1 MSVPRH
7 LIDKA
12 RTLLRA
18 SDVASGAV
26 SVRRKKTPQARA
38 LEALG
43 YEPWA
48 MKLGPRTFKKPFSA
62 FHHRFWQWYWPAR
75 EKLLRV
81 ETLTADELAA
91 LLVWGRGLGK
101 SSHVEWACI
110 AEGALAEGLT
120 DEPGLVGYV
129 CADSDLAK
137 GHLESIRGR
146 LESSSV
152 AHYYPGLA
160 NPRVARGVQTAW
172 RQDRLVTA
180 SGWGILPLGLK
191 EGVRGSRLDDMR
203 FSLFVF
209 DDIDNRRYSPE
220 VIRKN
225 LDIISHEILPAGTSQ
240 TLKLFPQNLVR
251 DDGVLAQILSR
262 ESDVLSRRTVIGT
275 EDGEP
280 QPSFDEVEFVP
291 DGERQGAYTIKSA
304 IPVWEGLDLNAAEVF
319 LADSGRAAFLAEYQH
334 ILDADRS
341 EFVLPNWRDEVHVIT
356 RSEFAARYGTREL
369 PNRWGIHILHDF
381 ARTNSKYHA
390 CVAGFLSVAAQ
401 NSALPGLTFLHE
413 PMTFPAATEAD
424 DIALRILRT
433 LSPTVIIDGRTYTW
447 DELQMMSLSRAG
459 LERFF
464 SNPTALI
471 AARRDVLAGVFPR
484 AAAVATKQRRVLS
497 LRMSHEAKAACD
509 VYRMVYGLPFRQTN
523 PGADGGLE
531 YLNTLTHV
539 DRTRPH
545 QFKPDELDKDGLY
558 KLGATLFFLL
568 VEDNKAQAPPKGA
581 SAASL
586 QDSDRARHQ
595 LRRWRNIPEKVSETG
610 AVERGPM
617 KADDDFGNMLMMR
630 YWDGIPPAAPL
641 DYEEKLQAHSP
652 KLRELTEK
660 IRAKQPLTEGEQFSY
675 WFVRS
680 EAKGQVRRS
689 GIRQWDVFGHE
700 KTDDEGKD

>member
-1 MSVPRH
+1 MR
-7 LIDKA
+7 A
-12 RTLLRA
+12 RSERA
-18 SDVASGAV
+18 
-26 SVRRKKTPQARA
+26 RRVLEAPDRPEKTAQAAA
-38 LEALG
+38 LEAEG
-43 YEPWA
+43 YERWA
-48 MKLGPRTFKKPFSA
+48 MRLGPRTFKKPFSP
-62 FHHRFWQWYWPAR
+62 FHHKFWKWYWPAR
-75 EKLLRV
+75 LKLLRG
-81 ETLTADELAA
+81 EQLTADELTA
-91 LLVWGRGLGK
+91 LLIWGRGLGK

-146 LESSSV
+146 LESSQV
-152 AHYYPGLA
+152 AYYYPGLA
-160 NPRVARGVQTAW
+160 NPRVSRGVQTSW

-191 EGVRGSRLDDMR
+191 EGVRGSRLADMR
-203 FSLFVF
+203 FSMFVF

-225 LDIISHEILPAGTSQ
+225 LDIIAHEILPAGTSQ

-262 ESDVLSRRTVIGT
+262 ESDVLSHRTVIGT
-275 EDGEP
+275 ESGEP
-280 QPSFDEVEFVP
+280 QPSFDDVELVL
-291 DGERQGAYTIKSA
+291 DEERPGAYTIKSA
-304 IPVWEGLDLNAAEVF
+304 VPVWEGLDVNAAEVF
-319 LADSGRAAFLAEYQH
+319 LSDSGRAAFLAEYQH

-356 RSEFAARYGTREL
+356 RSEFAGVYGTREI
-369 PNRWGIHILHDF
+369 PNRWGIHLLHDF

-401 NSALPGLTFLHE
+401 NAPPPGRGLTFLHE

-433 LSPTVIIDGRTYTW
+433 LSPTAVYNGGTYTW
-447 DELQMMSLSRAG
+447 DDLQMMSLTRAG
-459 LERFF
+459 LEKFF
-464 SNPTALI
+464 SNPSALI
-471 AARRDVLAGVFPR
+471 AARRDVLSGVFPKVVR
-484 AAAVATKQRRVLS
+484 EVTRRRKVLS
-497 LRMSHEAKAACD
+497 FRMSHEAKAAAD
-509 VYRMVYGLPFRQTN
+509 VYRTVYGLNPDQVN

-531 YLNTLTHV
+531 YLNTLTRV
-539 DRTRPH
+539 DRKRPH
-545 QFKPDELDKDGLY
+545 QFKPDERDKDGLY

-568 VEDNKAQAPPKGA
+568 VEDDKAQAPPRGA
-581 SAASL
+581 SAANL

-617 KADDDFGNMLMMR
+617 KMDDDFGNMLMMR
-630 YWDGIPPAAPL
+630 YWDGIVRAASL
-641 DYEEKLQAHSP
+641 DYEETLEVVSP
-652 KLRELTEK
+652 ALGDLAEKARSGQVLT
-660 IRAKQPLTEGEQFSY
+660 PGEQMAY
-675 WFVRS
+675 YVNRGD
-680 EAKGQVRRS
+680 AKRHVRR
-689 GIRQWDVFGHE
+689 GGVQRFDEYLRPI
-700 KTDDEGKD
+700 DD

>member
-1 MSVPRH
+1 MSAILEKMR
-7 LIDKA
+7 A
-12 RTLLRA
+12 RSERGRRVLEAPERPAKT
-18 SDVASGAV
+18 VQAV
-26 SVRRKKTPQARA
+26 A

-48 MKLGPRTFKKPFSA
+48 MRLGPRTFKKPFSP
-62 FHHRFWQWYWPAR
+62 FHHRFWRWYWPAR
-75 EKLLRV
+75 MKLLRG
-81 ETLTADELAA
+81 EQLTADELTA

-172 RQDRLVTA
+172 RQDKLVTA
-180 SGWGILPLGLK
+180 SGWGIIPLGLK
-191 EGVRGSRLDDMR
+191 EGVRGSRLNDMR
-203 FSLFVF
+203 FSMFVF
-209 DDIDNRRYSPE
+209 DDVDNRRFSAD

-225 LDIISHEILPAGTSQ
+225 LDIIAHEILPAGTSQ

-251 DDGVLAQILSR
+251 DDGALAQILNR
-262 ESDVLSRRTVIGT
+262 ETDVLSHRTVIG
-275 EDGEP
+275 DDAGEP
-280 QPSFDEVEFVP
+280 QPSFEQVELEPDE
-291 DGERQGAYTIKSA
+291 ERPGAYRIKSA
-304 IPVWEGLDLNAAEVF
+304 VPVWEGLDLNAAEVY

-334 ILDADRS
+334 ELDADRS

-356 RSEFAARYGTREL
+356 RSQFAARYGSREI
-369 PNRWGIHILHDF
+369 PHRWGIHIMHDF
-381 ARTNSKYHA
+381 ARTKSKYHA

-401 NSALPGLTFLHE
+401 NSELPGLTFLHE
-413 PMTFPAATEAD
+413 CMSFDAATEVD

-433 LSPTVIIDGRTYTW
+433 LSPTVTVKGCTYTW
-447 DELQMMSLSRAG
+447 DDLQRMSLTRRG
-459 LERFF
+459 LERFIT
-464 SNPTALI
+464 NPTALI
-471 AARRDVLAGVFPR
+471 KARRDVLAGVFPE

-509 VYRMVYGLPFRQTN
+509 VYRMVYGLNFRQTN
-523 PGADGGLE
+523 PGADGGIE
-531 YLNTLTHV
+531 YLNNLTRV

-558 KLGATLFFLL
+558 KLGASSFFLL
-568 VEDNKAQAPPKGA
+568 VEDEKAQAPPRGA
-581 SAASL
+581 SSVGL
-586 QDSDRARHQ
+586 QDSDLARHQ

-617 KADDDFGNMLMMR
+617 KADDDFGNALMMR
-630 YWDGIPPAAPL
+630 YHDGIPPAAPL

-660 IRAKQPLTEGEQFSY
+660 IRQHEPLTEGEQFSY

-680 EAKGQVRRS
+680 EAKRQVRPS
-689 GIRQWDVFGHE
+689 GFRQWDFCNNE
-700 KTDDEGKD
+700 MTDDEGED

>member
-1 MSVPRH
+1 MSELPQH
-7 LIDKA
+7 LIERA
-12 RTLLRA
+12 RSLIRA
-18 SDVASGAV
+18 SDVARGAAPL
-26 SVRRKKTPQARA
+26 RLKKTPQARA
-38 LEALG
+38 LETQG

-48 MKLGPRTFKKPFSA
+48 MRLGPRTFKKPFSP
-62 FHHRFWQWYWPAR
+62 FHHRFWRWYWSAR
-75 EKLLRV
+75 QKLLTG
-81 ETLTADELAA
+81 EQLTEDELTA

-120 DEPGLVGYV
+120 DEPGLVGYI

-146 LESSSV
+146 LESSEV

-172 RQDRLVTA
+172 RQNKLVTA

-191 EGVRGSRLDDMR
+191 EGVRGSRLADMR
-203 FSLFVF
+203 FSMFVF
-209 DDIDNRRYSPE
+209 DDVDNRRYSLE

-225 LDIISHEILPAGTSQ
+225 LDIIAHEILPAGTSQ
-240 TLKLFPQNLVR
+240 TLNLFPQNLVR

-262 ESDVLSRRTVIGT
+262 ESDVLSHRTVIGT
-275 EDGEP
+275 DDGQP
-280 QPSFDEVEFVP
+280 QPSFDEVELEP
-291 DGERQGAYTIKSA
+291 DEERPGAYRIRSA
-304 IPVWEGLDLNAAEVF
+304 VPVWDGLDLNAARVF
-319 LADSGRAAFLAEYQH
+319 LSNSGRAAFLGEYQH
-334 ILDADRS
+334 ELDADRS

-356 RSEFAARYGTREL
+356 RSQFAAFYGTREV
-369 PNRWGIHILHDF
+369 PSRWGIHILHDF

-390 CVAGFLSVAAQ
+390 CVAGFLSVAAM
-401 NSALPGLTFLHE
+401 NAPPAGRGLTFLHE

-433 LSPTVIIDGRTYTW
+433 LSPTATYNGGSYSW
-447 DELQMMSLSRAG
+447 DDLQMMSLTRAG

-464 SNPTALI
+464 SNPSALI
-471 AARRDVLAGVFPR
+471 AARRDVLAGVFPKVVR
-484 AAAVATKQRRVLS
+484 EVARRRKVLS
-497 LRMSHEAKAACD
+497 FRMSHEAKAAAD
-509 VYRMVYGLPFRQTN
+509 VYRTVYGLNPDQVN

-531 YLNTLTHV
+531 FLNSLTRV

-545 QFKPDELDKDGLY
+545 QFKADELDKDGKY
-558 KLGATLFFLL
+558 KLGATSFFLL
-568 VEDNKAQAPPKGA
+568 VEDDKAQAPPKGA

-630 YWDGIPPAAPL
+630 YFDGIVRAAPL
-641 DYEEKLQAHSP
+641 DYEEKLEVVSP
-652 KLRELTEK
+652 VLGELAEK
-660 IRAKQPLTEGEQFSY
+660 ARSGQVLTPGEQMAY
-675 WFVRS
+675 YLNRAH
-680 EAKGQVRRS
+680 AKKHVRR
-689 GIRQWDVFGHE
+689 GGVQRFDPE
-700 KTDDEGKD
+700 TLRPLED